1 MGATE
6 SREHKKNSDLNDCD
20 HNLITKNYEII
31 EVNND
36 NLINSIDPSII
47 LQNQEKYEYKTKN
60 KKNNIDSK
68 NKESFLDINEI
79 IFEDD
84 LEFDNNIKEYSNSFI
99 SLDKIVKNKNLDKN
113 HEIYNIENLN
123 ENTDSYESEDSYES
137 DWISETE
144 ENVNIEHEEIDVQ
157 KSLQN
162 FKRWIDLDYNKNN
175 SEIRSLI
182 VNDINNYKNLT
193 KENFENHFESY
204 YNSMPPLCKTAYH
217 ISLSSLML
225 PNKI

>member
-20 HNLITKNYEII
+20 HNLITQNYEII

-60 KKNNIDSK
+60 KKNNIHNK

-84 LEFDNNIKEYSNSFI
+84 LEFDNNIKEY
-99 SLDKIVKNKNLDKN
+99 
-113 HEIYNIENLN
+113 
-123 ENTDSYESEDSYES
+123 
-137 DWISETE
+137 
-144 ENVNIEHEEIDVQ
+144 
-157 KSLQN
+157 
-162 FKRWIDLDYNKNN
+162 
-175 SEIRSLI
+175 
-182 VNDINNYKNLT
+182 
-193 KENFENHFESY
+193 
-204 YNSMPPLCKTAYH
+204 
-217 ISLSSLML
+217 
-225 PNKI
+225 